1 MKLNEL
7 NQNETNLT
15 KSFDLEY
22 QQLENEFNN
31 VKNRNVQLEEQNE
44 TLKVTCQNLET
55 VVSLNYFNYFRFY

>member
-44 TLKVTCQNLET
+44 TLKATCQNLET
-55 VVSLNYFNYFRFY
+55 VVSLNYFIYF